1 MCASSFSLTRFH
13 ISMHLNV
20 GDFLDSYEFC
30 KGIHAGK
37 RMELGR
43 ARGNPEA
50 ARTPAAARMRRS
62 GESARPAAMVTGS
75 GTAEGAGFA
84 PNAQAKGLA
93 PPAATAAGVPSWRE
107 MQGTAVCPI
116 HRRSKPHAWKVR
128 VNLSG
133 KARSEEHTSE
143 LQ

>member
-1 MCASSFSLTRFH
+1 
-13 ISMHLNV
+13 
-20 GDFLDSYEFC
+20 
-30 KGIHAGK
+30 
-37 RMELGR
+37 MER
-43 ARGNPEA
+43 QAARGNPA
-50 ARTPAAARMRRS
+50 AAPMPAAARMRRS

-75 GTAEGAGFA
+75 GTAEGAGSI

-133 KARSEEHTSE
+133 KADSRATHPGTPGWRFALS
-143 LQ
+143 LA

>member
-20 GDFLDSYEFC
+20 GDFLDSYAIC
-30 KGIHAGK
+30 KCIHAGK
-37 RMELGR
+37 RMELGP

-50 ARTPAAARMRRS
+50 ARTLAAARMRRS

-93 PPAATAAGVPSWRE
+93 PPAATAAGGPSWRE
-107 MQGTAVCPI
+107 MQGKIGRASC
-116 HRRSKPHAWKVR
+116 RER
-128 VNLSG
+128 V
-133 KARSEEHTSE
+133 
-143 LQ
+143 